1 MGSVVL
7 QVGALELLARYSM
20 NSGRATS
27 VLSSLHEFRTQEV
40 ELSGGKQ
47 WNWKYL
53 RVSLKRNDQVH
64 NSDHFITMDH
74 KKDKYSYEFLC
85 LIKSEMR
92 IAAQKPQLLI

>member
-27 VLSSLHEFRTQEV
+27 LLSSLHEFRMQEV
-40 ELSGGKQ
+40 ELAHGKQ

-53 RVSLKRNDQVH
+53 RVSYRAKIIVLDPNNPYINLYMVVGILTGD
-64 NSDHFITMDH
+64 
-74 KKDKYSYEFLC
+74 L
-85 LIKSEMR
+85 
-92 IAAQKPQLLI
+92 